1 MLKVKVIRL
10 DKTGNIKEYTMNF
23 RDTKNNNLEIE
34 KLAEIAED
42 CYVDKLNNWKQL
54 TKQEKEAKYGNNKN
68 NKMVS
73 GWWICR

>member
-23 RDTKNNNLEIE
+23 KDTKSNNLEIE

-42 CYVDKLNNWKQL
+42 CYVDKLNSWK
-54 TKQEKEAKYGNNKN
+54 
-68 NKMVS
+68 
-73 GWWICR
+73 